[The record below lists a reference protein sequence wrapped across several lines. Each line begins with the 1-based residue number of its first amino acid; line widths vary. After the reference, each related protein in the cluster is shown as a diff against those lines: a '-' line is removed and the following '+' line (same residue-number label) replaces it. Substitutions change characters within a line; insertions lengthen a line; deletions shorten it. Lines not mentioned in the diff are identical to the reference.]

1 MKQNEQP
8 GFSVEQ
14 VEQVSDGEA
23 AIDAQALCKTYGL
36 GPSAVTAVEDISLSI
51 RPAEFLAIIGPSGCG
66 KTTLLRM
73 LAGLEQP
80 TSGTIRCCG
89 GTPAELAR
97 QHRIGMVFQDP
108 ALLPWASLRRN
119 VEFVYRACGRRPD
132 STRTDEVLDLVGL
145 TQLGHLRPHQ
155 ASGGMR
161 QRTALARALVME
173 PSLLLLDEPFG
184 ALDAITRRRLNGEL
198 ERVWAT
204 VRPTTVLITHSVE
217 EAVLLA
223 DRVVVMSD
231 RPASIVKELPITLAR
246 PRPTTPNDELLDA
259 ARQCLEA
266 LDA

>member
-1 MKQNEQP
+1 MTARRASAPSGE
-8 GFSVEQ
+8 
-14 VEQVSDGEA
+14 GEA
-23 AIDAQALCKTYGL
+23 GIHGQALSKSYG
-36 GPSAVTAVEDISLSI
+36 SARRAVHAVRDVSLKVRSS
-51 RPAEFLAIIGPSGCG
+51 EFLAIIGPSGCG

-73 LAGLEQP
+73 VAGLETP
-80 TSGTIRCCG
+80 TSGTISCWGRS
-89 GTPAELAR
+89 PAELAR
-97 QHRIGMVFQDP
+97 EHRIGMVFQDP

-119 VEFVYRACGRRPD
+119 VEFVYRAAGRRPD
-132 STRTDEVLDLVGL
+132 HERVHEALDLVGL
-145 TQLGHLRPHQ
+145 TSLAHLRPHE

-198 ERVWAT
+198 ERVWTA

-217 EAVLLA
+217 EAVMLA

-231 RPASIVKELPITLAR
+231 RPATILREVTVPLAR
-246 PRPTTPNDELLDA
+246 PRPTVLDETFRDTV
-259 ARQCLEA
+259 RECMEA